1 MAQSRDFWSG
11 RTGFVLA
18 TIGAAVGLGSIWKF
32 PYEVGANGGGA
43 FLLLY
48 LAGLALIVFPL
59 MLVEFA
65 IGRRGRADAA
75 YAIITVAAAAGA
87 SRRWGLCG
95 LLGVAAAFIIL
106 SYYSVIGGWAIAYAV
121 NTALQGLG
129 GADVRA
135 VQARFDALL
144 AAPLTMTAYHLVFMA
159 AVAFIVAGGVSKGIE
174 AACKILMPI
183 LIGLIVIIGLF
194 SMTQGDLAATW
205 RFLFSIDPGHMSLR
219 VALDAVGLGFFSIG
233 VGFSLMITYAA
244 YAGAEVDLREVA
256 IVTILGDT
264 AVSMAAGFAV
274 FPVVFAEGLDPAAGS
289 GLMFVTLPLAF
300 AKIPGGTIAAVGFFV
315 LLVVAA
321 VASGLSMM
329 EMPVAMLTHRGWSR
343 RRATIAA
350 AAAIWLCGL
359 PTVLSFNYWATWHPF
374 AAVPLFADAT
384 VFDLLD
390 HLTSNM
396 MLPLGG
402 ISLALFAG
410 WTLPPQLLADEIG
423 IGPRAGRLLRF
434 LLRYIVP
441 TCVAVLAL
449 FPLAG

>member
-75 YAIITVAAAAGA
+75 YAIIAVAAAAGA

-121 NTALQGLG
+121 DTALQGLG

-315 LLVVAA
+315 LLV
-321 VASGLSMM
+321 
-329 EMPVAMLTHRGWSR
+329 
-343 RRATIAA
+343 IAA

-359 PTVLSFNYWATWHPF
+359 PTVLSFNYWATRHPF

>member
-75 YAIITVAAAAGA
+75 YAIIAVAAAAGA

>member
-1 MAQSRDFWSG
+1 
-11 RTGFVLA
+11 
-18 TIGAAVGLGSIWKF
+18 
-32 PYEVGANGGGA
+32 
-43 FLLLY
+43 
-48 LAGLALIVFPL
+48 

-75 YAIITVAAAAGA
+75 YAIIAVAAAAGA

>member
-48 LAGLALIVFPL
+48 LAGLAFIVFPL

-75 YAIITVAAAAGA
+75 YAIIAVAAAAGA

-121 NTALQGLG
+121 DTALQGLG

-135 VQARFDALL
+135 VQARFDSLL

-183 LIGLIVIIGLF
+183 LIGLIVVLGLF

-205 RFLFSIDPGHMSLR
+205 RFLFSIDPAHMSLR

-264 AVSMAAGFAV
+264 AVSVAAGFAV
-274 FPVVFAEGLDPAAGS
+274 FPIVFAEGLNPAAGS

-343 RRATIAA
+343 RRATVAA

-359 PTVLSFNYWATWHPF
+359 PTVLSFNYWATWHPL
-374 AAVPLFADAT
+374 AAVPLFAEAT

-396 MLPLGG
+396 MLPIGG

-423 IGPRAGRLLRF
+423 IGPRAARLLRF

-449 FPLAG
+449 FPLVG

>member
-48 LAGLALIVFPL
+48 VAGLALIVFPL

-75 YAIITVAAAAGA
+75 YAIIAVAAAAGA

-121 NTALQGLG
+121 DTALQGLG

-144 AAPLTMTAYHLVFMA
+144 AAPPTMTAYHLVFMA

-183 LIGLIVIIGLF
+183 LSCLIVVLGLF
-194 SMTQGDLAATW
+194 SMTRGDLAATW
-205 RFLFSIDPGHMSLR
+205 RFLFSIDPAHMSLR

-244 YAGAEVDLREVA
+244 YAGAEVDVREVA
-256 IVTILGDT
+256 VVTILGDT

-274 FPVVFAEGLDPAAGS
+274 FPVVFAEGLDPAAGA

-329 EMPVAMLTHRGWSR
+329 EMPVAMLTRRGWSR
-343 RRATIAA
+343 RRATVTAA
-350 AAAIWLCGL
+350 AAAWLCGL
-359 PTVLSFNYWATWHPF
+359 PTVLSFNYWATWHPL
-374 AAVPLFADAT
+374 AAVPLFAEAT

-410 WTLPPQLLADEIG
+410 LDAAAAIAC
-423 IGPRAGRLLRF
+423 R
-434 LLRYIVP
+434 
-441 TCVAVLAL
+441 
-449 FPLAG
+449 

>member
-75 YAIITVAAAAGA
+75 YAIIAVAAAAGT
-87 SRRWGLCG
+87 SRSWGLCG

>member
-59 MLVEFA
+59 MLVEFT

-75 YAIITVAAAAGA
+75 YAIIAVAAAAGA

>member
-59 MLVEFA
+59 MLVEFT

-75 YAIITVAAAAGA
+75 YAIIAVAAAAGA

-144 AAPLTMTAYHLVFMA
+144 AAPVTMTAYHLVFMA

-321 VASGLSMM
+321 VASGLDDGNACGN
-329 EMPVAMLTHRGWSR
+329 VDASR
-343 RRATIAA
+343 LVTPSRDDSGRSRHLAVRPPDRA
-350 AAAIWLCGL
+350 
-359 PTVLSFNYWATWHPF
+359 V
-374 AAVPLFADAT
+374 V
-384 VFDLLD
+384 
-390 HLTSNM
+390 
-396 MLPLGG
+396 
-402 ISLALFAG
+402 
-410 WTLPPQLLADEIG
+410 
-423 IGPRAGRLLRF
+423 
-434 LLRYIVP
+434 
-441 TCVAVLAL
+441 
-449 FPLAG
+449 

>member
-75 YAIITVAAAAGA
+75 YAIIAVAAAAGA

-121 NTALQGLG
+121 DTALQGLG

-449 FPLAG
+449 FPLVG